1 MTKLS
6 AHGGLSGQVPNLG
19 AYPDKCPWALFHRKT
34 VVGVVSRILW
44 SKDFRLL
51 AKVEKTL
58 GSRMELL
65 RGFNLMVSFYPKTI
79 APSI

>member
-1 MTKLS
+1 MLLKSDEVVLVGPAIQSHKL
-6 AHGGLSGQVPNLG
+6 
-19 AYPDKCPWALFHRKT
+19 
-34 VVGVVSRILW
+34 VGVVSRIYW
-44 SKDFRLL
+44 SKDFILL